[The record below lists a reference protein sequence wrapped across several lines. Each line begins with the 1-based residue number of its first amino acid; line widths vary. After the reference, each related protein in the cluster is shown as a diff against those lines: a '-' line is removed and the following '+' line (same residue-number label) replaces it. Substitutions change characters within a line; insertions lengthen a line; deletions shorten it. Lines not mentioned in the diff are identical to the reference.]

1 MTLLKQA
8 AQTDRWFNP
17 HPDENQIIELDGF
30 EVYRLERRSQVV
42 RVLAGCAWITVAG
55 KDVFVP
61 RGEEMLLSQE
71 REYSIISS
79 PNFRTLVFEVE
90 YR

>member
-1 MTLLKQA
+1 MTLWNPTTKIERWLKS
-8 AQTDRWFNP
+8 
-17 HPDENQIIELDGF
+17 PDEPHQIIELDGF

-61 RGEEMLLSQE
+61 RGEEMPLWPE

-79 PNFRTLVFEVE
+79 PNFRPLVFEVE
-90 YR
+90 FR